1 MNQRSRID
9 LNEFLFFLGNFYLSY
24 FHLAFSASLSQL
36 TSTYLIHSYGPD
48 QCRASTEKIHLKIVY
63 NYFLNVVYM
72 YLNLFVSNL
81 I

>member
-24 FHLAFSASLSQL
+24 LAFSASLSQL
-36 TSTYLIHSYGPD
+36 TSTYLIHNYGPD

-63 NYFLNVVYM
+63 KYFLNVVYM
-72 YLNLFVSNL
+72 YLNVFVSNL